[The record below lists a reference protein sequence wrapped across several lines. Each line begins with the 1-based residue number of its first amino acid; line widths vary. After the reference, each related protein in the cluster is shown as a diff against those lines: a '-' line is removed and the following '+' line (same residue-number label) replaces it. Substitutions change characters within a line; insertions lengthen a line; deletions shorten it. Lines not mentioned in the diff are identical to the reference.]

1 MQPDAIASCDGLAGN
16 KLQVSCLQP
25 RLVHVELSF
34 GLAPHKWYHI
44 MLTHSAGSTLTYPT
58 VRLYVNGSMEASVRL
73 KFPKVRPC
81 TMRTECGILL
91 LSLLATCDIFDN

>member
-1 MQPDAIASCDGLAGN
+1 MLAGS

-44 MLTHSAGSTLTYPT
+44 VLTHSAGSTLTYPT
-58 VRLYVNGSMEASVRL
+58 IRLYVNGSMEASVRL
-73 KFPKVRPC
+73 KFPKVRP
-81 TMRTECGILL
+81 
-91 LSLLATCDIFDN
+91 AT